1 MIRSIFFGFMTG
13 KPYTLHLKPKI
24 NTLNSKF
31 PLTEKWPNYQFQLI
45 EFIWKRSVCSVQ
57 LIFQLRPSCKPNR
70 FSEIPKKP

>member
-57 LIFQLRPSCKPNR
+57 LIFQLKL
-70 FSEIPKKP
+70 PKKGVYGFS